1 MHFRATVLTANK
13 PQRSLGPLRG
23 STPPLP
29 PALRSASPTPAHG
42 RASLSPRN
50 AAHQLMKHKTCK
62 QCGQHKP
69 LTDYYLAR
77 GTPRER
83 CKACVIEK
91 SKARYRADPE
101 RTKAS
106 VTASRLADPRVRMAA
121 DARARDRR
129 KGLFSDIEAG
139 QIVIPRRCPVLGI
152 PMVTQV
158 GKAVDGS
165 PSIDHVDP
173 MQGAVWGNWRVISRR
188 ANQLKGRHSARSLAT
203 HIASVEAGAK
213 VLRGRVSLEEYRA
226 VLDYLEEWGDHADSP

>member
-1 MHFRATVLTANK
+1 M
-13 PQRSLGPLRG
+13 Q
-23 STPPLP
+23 
-29 PALRSASPTPAHG
+29 
-42 RASLSPRN
+42 
-50 AAHQLMKHKTCK
+50 HKTCK

-83 CKACVIEK
+83 CKACVIEN

-106 VTASRLADPRVRMAA
+106 VVAARLADPRVRMAA

-129 KGLFSDIEAG
+129 KGLASDIEAA
-139 QIVIPRRCPVLGI
+139 QIAIPRCCPVLGI
-152 PMVTQV
+152 PMTTQV

-173 MQGAVWGNWRVISRR
+173 TQGAFWGNWRVISRR
-188 ANQLKGRHSARSLAT
+188 ANQLKGQHTARSLAA
-203 HIASVEAGAK
+203 HIEAVEAGSK
-213 VLRGRVSLEEYRA
+213 VLRGRVSLGEYRA
-226 VLDYLEEWGDHADSP
+226 VLRYLGSQG